1 MEYCLMN
8 LNKGEDDFGGGNI
21 LQYSEWNDM
30 VEGINTEELN
40 GLQLTSNSKPLSY
53 ADCVRCTYQA

>member
-1 MEYCLMN
+1 MEDCLMN

-30 VEGINTEELN
+30 VEGYIL
-40 GLQLTSNSKPLSY
+40 K
-53 ADCVRCTYQA
+53 DCLESTARYDNRSIKVQWQEY